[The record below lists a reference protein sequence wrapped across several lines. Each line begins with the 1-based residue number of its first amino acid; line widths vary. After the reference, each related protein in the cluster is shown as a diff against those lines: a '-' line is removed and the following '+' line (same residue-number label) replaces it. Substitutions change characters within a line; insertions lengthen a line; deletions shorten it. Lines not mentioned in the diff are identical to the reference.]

1 MRFCFFTYDGAI
13 LSVARKLLLEGYEVR
28 VCQIR
33 NASSL
38 GVKSWVNDTEIMECR
53 KRRLAIYEGLV
64 EKKSIESTIDFL
76 KYQKNKD
83 DWFIVFDYNN
93 QYKISEQV
101 LKMGYTNG
109 LFPIEYDYL
118 MEKDRKM
125 AKDFI
130 KQNYPGIKLKEVKE
144 FKKVDDVIKFVQESE
159 KLWVIKSDGNFAET
173 LVPDKDDLE
182 MGKSQVISE
191 LEENR
196 KDFEKGKI
204 MAEEKIMNPIEF
216 TPQMVFYN
224 GKPIYSQIE
233 IETRMF
239 GPLDIGPQTGGNEN
253 IIINTDLYDAINNIV
268 FPEVI
273 RSEAKKRKGMYIRDA
288 GILSDGTDLYFTEF
302 AGCRW
307 GFGGIFSEL
316 SASMDEFGNIGQYF
330 ENLKDGYNPY
340 NYKVG
345 SSLALYTLDADNKV
359 PGLPQGDIPMTIS
372 KNENDFFLYQ
382 VKRHNDKDAIVNI
395 GYRWFGSAPLGYVVG
410 RGQNVED
417 AVSSLYDSLHYFSLK
432 GVYYRPKSDFL
443 SKENEKCVLNR
454 LKFLRDKK
462 LISDDNFASQV

>member
-1 MRFCFFTYDGAI
+1 M
-13 LSVARKLLLEGYEVR
+13 SVARKLLLEGYEVM

-38 GVKSWVNDTEIMECR
+38 GVSSWINDTEMMECR
-53 KRRLAIYEGLV
+53 KRRLSLHDGFI
-64 EKKSIESTIDFL
+64 EKYSLESTLSFL

-93 QYKISEQV
+93 QYKISEMV
-101 LKMGYTNG
+101 LKMGYEHG
-109 LFPIEYDYL
+109 LFPMEYDYM

-125 AKDFI
+125 AKDFL
-130 KQNYPGIKLKEVKE
+130 KQHYKGVKLKETKE
-144 FKKVDDVIKFVQESE
+144 FKKVDDVIKFVQESD

-182 MGKSQVISE
+182 MGKNQVVSE

-216 TPQMVFYN
+216 TPQLVFYD
-224 GKPIYSQIE
+224 GEPIYSQIE

-253 IIINTDLYDAINNIV
+253 IIINTQLDDAINNII
-268 FPEVI
+268 FPPIVYK
-273 RSEAKKRKGMYIRDA
+273 EAKKRKGIYIRDA

-307 GFGGIFSEL
+307 GWGGIFSEL
-316 SASMDEFGNIGQYF
+316 SASMNEKGEIGEYF
-330 ENLKDGYNPY
+330 IKLKEGGNPY

-345 SSLALYTLDADNKV
+345 ASLALYTLDADSKFA
-359 PGLPQGDIPMTIS
+359 GLPQSDIPMTIS
-372 KNENDFFLYQ
+372 ENEKDFFLYQ
-382 VKRHNDKDAIVNI
+382 VKRHPDKDAMVNI
-395 GYRWFGSAPLGYVVG
+395 GYRWFSSAPLGYVVG
-410 RGQNVED
+410 RGQTVKE
-417 AVSSLYDSLHYFSLK
+417 AVTSLYNSLHYFSLK
-432 GVYYRPKSDFL
+432 GIYYRPKSDFL

-454 LKFLRDKK
+454 LQFLKDKK
-462 LISDDNFASQV
+462 LISGDF

>member
-1 MRFCFFTYDGAI
+1 MRFVFFTYDGAI
-13 LSVARKLLLEGYEVR
+13 MSVARKLLLEGYEVR

-38 GVKSWVNDTEIMECR
+38 GVSSWINDSEAMECR
-53 KRRLAIYEGLV
+53 KRRLSIYDGFI
-64 EKKSIESTIDFL
+64 EKHSIESTLSFL

-83 DWFIVFDYNN
+83 DFFIVFDYNN
-93 QYKISEQV
+93 QYKISEAV
-101 LKMGYTNG
+101 LKMGYQHG
-109 LFPIEYDYL
+109 LFPMEYDYL

-125 AKDFI
+125 AKDFLR
-130 KQNYPGIKLKEVKE
+130 QHYNGVKLKETKE
-144 FKKVDDVIKFVQESE
+144 FKKVDDVIKFVQESD

-182 MGKSQVISE
+182 MGRNQVISE

-224 GKPIYSQIE
+224 GEPIYSQIE

-253 IIINTDLYDAINNIV
+253 LIIRTELSSPINNII
-268 FPEVI
+268 FPDVVYK
-273 RSEAKKRKGMYIRDA
+273 EAKKRKGIYIRDA
-288 GILSDGTDLYFTEF
+288 GILSDGQDLYFTEF

-307 GFGGIFSEL
+307 GWGGIFSEL
-316 SASMDEFGNIGQYF
+316 SASMDEKGNIGGYF
-330 ENLKDGYNPY
+330 ESLKEGMSPY
-340 NYKVG
+340 NFDVG
-345 SSLALYTLDADNKV
+345 VSLALYTLDADNKFV
-359 PGLPQGDIPMTIS
+359 GLPQGDIPMTIS
-372 KNENDFFLYQ
+372 DHQNDFFLYQ
-382 VKRHNDKDAIVNI
+382 IKRNPNKDAMINI
-395 GYRWFGSAPLGYVVG
+395 GYRWFSSAPLGYVVG
-410 RGQNVED
+410 RGHTVEE
-417 AVSSLYDSLHYFSLK
+417 AVSYLYNSLHYFSLK
-432 GVYYRPKSDFL
+432 GIYYRPKSDFL

-454 LKFLRDKK
+454 LQFLIDKK
-462 LISDDNFASQV
+462 LIYERL

>member
-1 MRFCFFTYDGAI
+1 
-13 LSVARKLLLEGYEVR
+13 
-28 VCQIR
+28 
-33 NASSL
+33 
-38 GVKSWVNDTEIMECR
+38 MECR
-53 KRRLAIYEGLV
+53 KRRLSIYDGFI
-64 EKKSIESTIDFL
+64 EKYSLESTLTFL

-101 LKMGYTNG
+101 LKMGYEHG
-109 LFPIEYDYL
+109 LFPMEYDYL

-125 AKDFI
+125 AKDFL
-130 KQNYPGIKLKEVKE
+130 KKHYKGVKLKETQE
-144 FKKVDDVIKFVQESE
+144 FKRVDDVIKFVKESD

-182 MGKSQVISE
+182 MGRNQVISE

-216 TPQMVFYN
+216 TPQMVFYD
-224 GKPIYSQIE
+224 GEPIYSQIE

-253 IIINTDLYDAINNIV
+253 IVINIPLDDAINKII
-268 FPEVI
+268 FPEVVYK
-273 RSEAKKRKGMYIRDA
+273 EAKKRKGIYIRDA

-307 GFGGIFSEL
+307 GWGGIFSEL
-316 SASMDEFGNIGQYF
+316 SASMDENGNIGYYF
-330 ENLKDGYNPY
+330 IRLKEGGNPY
-340 NYKVG
+340 NYDVG
-345 SSLALYTLDADNKV
+345 ASLALYTLDADHKA

-372 KNENDFFLYQ
+372 ENEQDFFLYQ
-382 VKRHNDKDAIVNI
+382 IKRHPDKDAMVNI
-395 GYRWFGSAPLGYVVG
+395 GYRWFSSAPLGYVVG
-410 RGQNVED
+410 RGQTVKE
-417 AVSSLYDSLHYFSLK
+417 AVTSLYNSLHYFSLK
-432 GVYYRPKSDFL
+432 GIYYRPKSDFL

-454 LKFLRDKK
+454 LQFLKDKK
-462 LISDDNFASQV
+462 LISGDF